1 MEAKPPESGFEELL
15 RLSQKTSK
23 VEQGIT
29 RKEQELAK
37 RKQVVQGLRE
47 IKVSVA
53 LEQLKLF
60 ATPEIIEAVSSQRQ
74 KRSTEDLR
82 KLILDLTSELEKSV
96 SSKSGQNLDI
106 VSAESSVKT
115 LAILIELLFSLE

>member
-1 MEAKPPESGFEELL
+1 MESKPPENGFEELL

-23 VEQGIT
+23 VEQGLT

-115 LAILIELLFSLE
+115 LAILIELLFSLG

>member
-1 MEAKPPESGFEELL
+1 MESKPPENGFEELL
-15 RLSQKTSK
+15 RLSQETSK

-60 ATPEIIEAVSSQRQ
+60 ATPEIIEAVNSQRQ

-106 VSAESSVKT
+106 ISASSSVKA
-115 LAILIELLFSLE
+115 LAILIELLFSLG